1 MPVSVPNLIGL
12 ARTAAEAKLDSL
24 LLRHIGK
31 FPFGAAGDGRATAQS
46 PLAGTLVPT
55 YSVVAV
61 TYPSPLGPLVD
72 TPVEGPTLPA
82 GTYVGKVQ
90 SVLAGDPWGSGQGAW
105 IDFVTNIDSGQV
117 TFTGTLYFD
126 HAVNPGPPPS
136 RKEWMR
142 RGAMLG
148 LAQRAFTN
156 AHSVRLVMA
165 SELFIQSIELFKS

>member
-1 MPVSVPNLIGL
+1 MPVSVPNVIGL

-24 LLRHIGK
+24 LLRHIAK
-31 FPFGAAGDGRATAQS
+31 FPGAAGDGRATAQS

-61 TYPSPLGPLVD
+61 TYPTPLGPLPD
-72 TPVEGPTLPA
+72 SPVEGPTLPA
-82 GTYVGKVQ
+82 GTYVGEVQ
-90 SVLAGDPWGSGQGAW
+90 SVFAGDPWGTGQGAW
-105 IDFVTNIDSGQV
+105 IDFVTNIDGPV

-126 HAVNPGPPPS
+126 HGDNSGPPPP
-136 RKEWMR
+136 RTEWMR

-156 AHSVRLVMA
+156 AHSVRLVIA